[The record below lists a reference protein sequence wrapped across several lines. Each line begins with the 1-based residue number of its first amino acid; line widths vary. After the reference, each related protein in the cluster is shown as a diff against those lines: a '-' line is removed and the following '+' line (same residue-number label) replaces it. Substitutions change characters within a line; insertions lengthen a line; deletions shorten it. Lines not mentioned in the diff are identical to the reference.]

1 MPETETRISY
11 SLTELAEVFDLLR
24 VEPKLPDDLT
34 ALELRTMVLAQRIAM
49 NTARLRL
56 DPQGNVS
63 LAIAEREKQGG
74 KR

>member
-11 SLTELAEVFDLLR
+11 SLTELAEVFDLLK
-24 VEPKLPDDLT
+24 VEPKLPEDLT

-49 NTARLRL
+49 NGARQVL

-63 LAIAEREKQGG
+63 LAIAGRSK
-74 KR
+74 

>member
-34 ALELRTMVLAQRIAM
+34 ALELRTMVLAQRLAM
-49 NTARLRL
+49 NTARQIL

-63 LAIAEREKQGG
+63 LAIAGRSK
-74 KR
+74 

>member
-11 SLTELAEVFDLLR
+11 SLTELAEVLDLLR
-24 VEPKLPDDLT
+24 VEPQLPEDLT

-49 NTARLRL
+49 NGARLRL

-63 LAIAEREKQGG
+63 LAIAGREK
-74 KR
+74 

>member
-11 SLTELAEVFDLLR
+11 TLTELAEVFDLLT
-24 VEPKLPDDLT
+24 VEPQLPEDLT

-49 NTARLRL
+49 NGARLRL

-63 LAIAEREKQGG
+63 LAIAGRAVGN
-74 KR
+74 

>member
-11 SLTELAEVFDLLR
+11 TLTELAEVFDLLT
-24 VEPKLPDDLT
+24 VEPQLPEDLT

-49 NTARLRL
+49 NTARRVL

-63 LAIAEREKQGG
+63 LAIAGRG
-74 KR
+74 KK